1 MKEKDIST
9 FNENF
14 SELLEKDMGLLT
26 AGTIDSFNAMTVSWG
41 VIGTLWRRNT
51 VTVYVRPSRF
61 TYQFM
66 TKQPYFTLSFFPKN
80 YRDKLTYL
88 GSHSGRDEDKIKKC
102 NLTPVA
108 VKNNAVAFSEARLT
122 FVCKKLYEADFI
134 PEQIPETVK
143 NRFYLEKDFHRIFI
157 GEIVQVL
164 SSEE

>member
-41 VIGTLWRRNT
+41 AIGTLWRRNT

-66 TKQPYFTLSFFPKN
+66 TK
-80 YRDKLTYL
+80 
-88 GSHSGRDEDKIKKC
+88 
-102 NLTPVA
+102 
-108 VKNNAVAFSEARLT
+108 
-122 FVCKKLYEADFI
+122 
-134 PEQIPETVK
+134 
-143 NRFYLEKDFHRIFI
+143 
-157 GEIVQVL
+157 
-164 SSEE
+164 